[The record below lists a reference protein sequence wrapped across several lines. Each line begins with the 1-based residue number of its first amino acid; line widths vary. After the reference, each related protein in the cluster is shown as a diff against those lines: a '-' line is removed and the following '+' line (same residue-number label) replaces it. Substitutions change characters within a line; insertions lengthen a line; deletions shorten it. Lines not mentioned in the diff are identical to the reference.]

1 MVCHNIINQASGTGS
16 VVSHYA
22 SKKMD
27 PVAFDKDKLEV
38 GLNNAAMSHV
48 SNEKGGQT
56 VTCEFKRDNMKP
68 DGLTLPEGT
77 RYLEIGPDS
86 KFYVLIAFGSGN

>member
-1 MVCHNIINQASGTGS
+1 
-16 VVSHYA
+16 
-22 SKKMD
+22 MD